1 MRTIKGGTRGNKIP
15 RKERTMNYDEIFARS
30 KKAAF
35 ALKNATTEI
44 KNKALTAISDALKA
58 NVDKIEAANALDVAA
73 AEEAGTAKSMIDR
86 LTYRRDRIL
95 SSASDVMKVVELKD
109 PVGEILD
116 DRIVDAG
123 FRLRKQRVPFGVI
136 GIIYEARPNVTVDVA
151 VLCVKTGNA
160 CLLKGGS
167 NAANTNEVLAEII
180 RNAITDIIPEDSVI
194 LMPSDRDATA
204 ALISARGKV
213 DLLVPRGSKR
223 LIQYVLDNAKVPVIE
238 TGAGVCHL
246 YVDNS
251 ADFDKAL
258 KILDNGKTQRPSVCN
273 ALETLLV
280 HKDVAD
286 KFIPLAID
294 YLKDKGVIFRGEEET
309 ARKFG
314 LAPLTENGFY
324 TEYGD
329 LEISVKVVED
339 VLSAVEH
346 VNRYGTGHSDC
357 VIAEDDS
364 AAAAFINGVDSA
376 CVYRNVSTR
385 FSDGGCFGF
394 GAELGISTQKLH
406 ARGPMGLAEM
416 TSYRYVLIGDGEVR
430 K

>member
-1 MRTIKGGTRGNKIP
+1 MDCNLLF
-15 RKERTMNYDEIFARS
+15 ENA

-35 ALKNATTEI
+35 TLKNASTEV
-44 KNKALTAISDALKA
+44 KNEALKKISDALKA
-58 NVDKIEAANALDVAA
+58 NVEKIEKANEIDLSE
-73 AEEAGTAKSMIDR
+73 AEKAGAPKGILDR
-86 LTYRRDRIL
+86 LSYKKARIEA
-95 SSASDVMKVVELKD
+95 SAEDLLNVIALPD

-116 DRIVDAG
+116 DRITAAG

-151 VLCVKTGNA
+151 ALCIKTGNA

-167 NAANTNEVLAEII
+167 NAVNTNEALAEII
-180 RNAITDIIPEDSVI
+180 REAISSVIPRDSVI
-194 LMPSDRDATA
+194 LMPTDREATA
-204 ALISARGKV
+204 ALITARGKV

-223 LIQYVLDNAKVPVIE
+223 LISYVLENAKVPVVE

-246 YVDNS
+246 YVDRS

-280 HKDVAD
+280 DREIAD
-286 KFIPLAID
+286 KFIPLAIAE
-294 YLKDKGVIFRGEEET
+294 LSKKGVTFRGEE
-309 ARKFG
+309 KGFG
-314 LAPLTENGFY
+314 FEPLLESGFY

-329 LEISVKVVED
+329 LEISVKIVDGVEE
-339 VLSAVEH
+339 AVSH

-357 VIAEDDS
+357 IVAEDDERS
-364 AAAAFINGVDSA
+364 QIFINGVDSA
-376 CVYRNVSTR
+376 CVYQNVSTR

-406 ARGPMGLAEM
+406 ARGPMGLTEM
-416 TSYRYVLIGDGEVR
+416 TSYRYVLTGNGEVR